1 MRHWSA
7 LGFLMRSVYSLIR
20 QQDHSEAPCP
30 KVVWSKEGIVLSQLG
45 RWKMKA
51 FEEIVLEMD
60 KEKEGI
66 LTAEQIGNELSA
78 FIRDTFLFLNYPI
91 TQPWDQQQDE

>member
-1 MRHWSA
+1 
-7 LGFLMRSVYSLIR
+7 
-20 QQDHSEAPCP
+20 
-30 KVVWSKEGIVLSQLG
+30 
-45 RWKMKA
+45 MKA

-78 FIRDTFLFLNYPI
+78 FIRDTFLFLNNPN
-91 TQPWDQQQDE
+91 TQPWDHQQDE